1 MVSRRAFLQSSA
13 ASLGS
18 LAWGASPGRTDAAP
32 GITEAEIKI
41 GQTMPYTGPLSA
53 YGVIG
58 KTDAAYFTM
67 INELGGVNGR
77 KIRLISL
84 DDEYNPAK
92 TVEQTRRLVERE
104 GVAFIFNSLGTWTN
118 GAIRAYLNINEVPQ
132 LFVASGAEM
141 FADPE
146 RFPWTMGWQPS
157 YQTEAAIFGCHIL
170 ATKPDAKIGVLYQ
183 DDAFGRDYMIGLK
196 EGLGVKHSRMIVVTS
211 TYEIGAP
218 TVDSQVVSLR
228 RAGADT
234 FLIVAVQ
241 ELAEQAIHKAFDIG
255 WTPIRYLTGISQS
268 ISATMTA
275 AGREK
280 LKGTITAVYDKDPTD
295 ARWRND
301 AGFLQ
306 YCEFI
311 TKYMSRG
318 VQDDANVV
326 NGFGVAATMVHV
338 LGQCGDDLSRKNI
351 MFQSTNING
360 LELPM
365 LLPEVKISTSASNYH
380 PIRQMQLASFNGS
393 SWELFGQLLGN
404 QEDEQRCSGFESS
417 SRPSADQR

>member
-13 ASLGS
+13 ASLGA
-18 LAWGASPGRTDAAP
+18 LACGASPGRADNAV
-32 GITEAEIKI
+32 GVTEAEIKI
-41 GQTMPYTGPLSA
+41 GQTMPYRGPLSA

-58 KTDAAYFTM
+58 KTDAAYFAM

-77 KIRLISL
+77 KIRLLSL

-92 TVEQTRRLVERE
+92 TFEQTRRLVEHE

-118 GAIRAYLNINEVPQ
+118 GAIRPYLNFNEVPQ

-141 FADPE
+141 FGDQE
-146 RFPWTMGWQPS
+146 RFPWTIGWQPS
-157 YQTEAAIFGCHIL
+157 YQTEAAIFGKHML
-170 ATKPDAKIGVLYQ
+170 ATKPNARIGVLYQ
-183 DDAFGRDYMIGLK
+183 DDSFGRDYMVGLK
-196 EGLGVKHSRMIVVTS
+196 EGLGANHARMIVETA
-211 TYEIGAP
+211 TYETGAE
-218 TVDSQVVSLR
+218 TIDSQVVTLR

-241 ELAEQAIHKAFDIG
+241 ELAEQAINKAFDIG
-255 WTPIRYLTGISQS
+255 WTPIRYVTGISQS
-268 ISATMTA
+268 VSSVMTP

-280 LKGTITAVYDKDPTD
+280 LKGAITAVYDKDPTD

-301 AGFLQ
+301 AGFRQ
-306 YCEFI
+306 YSEFI
-311 TKYMSRG
+311 TKYMSRDD
-318 VQDDANVV
+318 QDDAKVV

-338 LGQCGDDLSRKNI
+338 LAQCGADLSRKNI
-351 MFQSTNING
+351 MYQAANIDS

-365 LLPEVKISTSASNYH
+365 LLPGVRLSTSENNYH

-393 SWELFGQLLGN
+393 SWELFGELLG
-404 QEDEQRCSGFESS
+404 S
-417 SRPSADQR
+417 

>member
-13 ASLGS
+13 ASLGA
-18 LAWGASPGRTDAAP
+18 LACAASPGRADDAP
-32 GITEAEIKI
+32 GVTETEIKI
-41 GQTMPYTGPLSA
+41 GQTMPYSGPLSG

-58 KTDAAYFTM
+58 KTDAAYFAM
-67 INELGGVNGR
+67 INDLGGVNGR

-92 TVEQTRRLVERE
+92 TVEQTRRLVEHE

-118 GAIRAYLNINEVPQ
+118 GAIRPYLNINEVPQ

-141 FADPE
+141 FSDQE

-157 YQTEAAIFGCHIL
+157 YQTEAAIFGRHIL
-170 ATKPDAKIGVLYQ
+170 TTKPNAKIGVLYQ
-183 DDAFGRDYMIGLK
+183 DDGFGRDYMVGLK
-196 EGLGVKHSRMIVVTS
+196 EGLGAKHAQMIVETAA
-211 TYEIGAP
+211 YETGAP
-218 TVDSQVVSLR
+218 TIDSQVVTLR

-241 ELAEQAIHKAFDIG
+241 ELAEQAINKAFDIG
-255 WTPIRYLTGISQS
+255 WSPIRYLSGVSQS
-268 ISATMTA
+268 ISSTMTP
-275 AGREK
+275 AGRDK

-295 ARWRND
+295 PRWKDD
-301 AGFLQ
+301 AGFKE
-306 YCEFI
+306 YCEFT
-311 TKYMSRG
+311 TKYMSRDE
-318 VQDDANVV
+318 QSDARVV

-338 LGQCGDDLSRKNI
+338 LAQCGADLSRKNI
-351 MFQSTNING
+351 LYQAANIDS

-365 LLPEVKISTSASNYH
+365 LLPGVKIGTSAGNYH

-393 SWELFGQLLGN
+393 SWELFGELLG
-404 QEDEQRCSGFESS
+404 S
-417 SRPSADQR
+417 